1 LVRQHTSGGQFGA
14 VWLAGTDMTDLQSK
28 DYRISPWTAEFQ
40 DPAVEREY
48 CRTVERD
55 NARFL
60 RVALF
65 IWAALLLA
73 FAPLDWF
80 TLGDSEAFY
89 WVSAARFVN
98 AIAMIWLAG
107 MLLRRPHWVSWGWP
121 VTIAAILG
129 YLLFFAY
136 IRLIPDS
143 GPLGLAVLMLLLF
156 SLYVFIPNRVPLNNI
171 IAGTGILGVLLTS
184 ISAGLDL
191 LSLIYLAVL
200 LVWPAGV
207 GYFTALR
214 IGIGNR
220 RAYLLLLK
228 SQRTNKELEQEIRR
242 RQQLEKELKWQAQT
256 DPLTGLF
263 NRRQYEL
270 LFNQEMASARRN
282 KTPLTLG
289 LIDLDHFKAIN
300 DRYGHD
306 LGDHVLCQVADIL
319 QQPLRES
326 DILGRFGGEEFIIIL
341 PRTGVDQARVVAE
354 RMRIAL
360 SETIISHQGQTLV
373 VSATFALA
381 ELAPEDKDINSVIRR
396 ADEALYEG
404 KGSGRNCVVCVR
416 AA

>member
-1 LVRQHTSGGQFGA
+1 MNESQNKSY
-14 VWLAGTDMTDLQSK
+14 K
-28 DYRISPWTAEFQ
+28 ISPWTAEFR
-40 DPAVEREY
+40 DPVIERDY

-60 RVALF
+60 RVALV
-65 IWAALLLA
+65 IWGTLLMVFVPLEWIALGNSTAFYVLFAIRLLNVTALLTLA
-73 FAPLDWF
+73 F
-80 TLGDSEAFY
+80 
-89 WVSAARFVN
+89 
-98 AIAMIWLAG
+98 
-107 MLLRRPHWVSWGWP
+107 LLRARPHWVSWGWP
-121 VTIAAILG
+121 VTIVTILG

-136 IRLIPDS
+136 MRYIPDS

-156 SLYVFIPNRVPLNNI
+156 SLYVFVPNRIPLNNL
-171 IAGTGILGVLLTS
+171 IAVVGISTVMASS
-184 ISAGLDL
+184 IMAGLDAVGL
-191 LSLIYLAVL
+191 LYMAILLI
-200 LVWPAGV
+200 WPVGV

-214 IGIGNR
+214 ISTGNR
-220 RAYLLLLK
+220 RAYHLLQQAEQSNSEL
-228 SQRTNKELEQEIRR
+228 QREIRR

-300 DRYGHD
+300 DKYGHD

-319 QQPLRES
+319 QQPLRDS
-326 DILGRFGGEEFIIIL
+326 DIIGRFGGEEFIIIL
-341 PRTGVDQARVVAE
+341 PRTDVDQARVVAE
-354 RMRIAL
+354 RMRLAL
-360 SETIISHQGQTLV
+360 SETIISHQGQTVV

-381 ELAPEDKDINSVIRR
+381 ELTPEDKDINSVIRR
-396 ADEALYEG
+396 ADDALYEG
-404 KGSGRNCVVCVR
+404 KDSGRNCVVCVR

>member
-1 LVRQHTSGGQFGA
+1 MSDSQN
-14 VWLAGTDMTDLQSK
+14 K
-28 DYRISPWTAEFQ
+28 DYRISPWTAEFR
-40 DPAVEREY
+40 DPAVEAEY
-48 CRTVERD
+48 CLTVEQD

-60 RVALF
+60 RVALI
-65 IWAALLLA
+65 IWGAILLVFAPVEWVQLGGSTAFYTLLSVRLVNAAAVLTLA
-73 FAPLDWF
+73 F
-80 TLGDSEAFY
+80 
-89 WVSAARFVN
+89 
-98 AIAMIWLAG
+98 
-107 MLLRRPHWVSWGWP
+107 LLRRRPHWVSWGWP
-121 VTIAAILG
+121 VTIVSILG
-129 YLLFFAY
+129 YVLFFY
-136 IRLIPDS
+136 YMRLFPDS

-156 SLYVFIPNRVPLNNI
+156 SLYVFVPNRIPLNNL
-171 IAGTGILGVLLTS
+171 IAIVGISTVMASS
-184 ISAGLDL
+184 IMAGLDAVSLVYMAIL
-191 LSLIYLAVL
+191 LI
-200 LVWPAGV
+200 WPAGV

-214 IGIGNR
+214 VNTGHR
-220 RAYLLLLK
+220 RAYQLLQQAEQ
-228 SQRTNKELEQEIRR
+228 SNSELEREIRR

-319 QQPLRES
+319 QQPLRDS
-326 DILGRFGGEEFIIIL
+326 DIIGRFGGEEFIIIL
-341 PRTGVDQARVVAE
+341 PRTDVDQARVVAE

-360 SETIISHQGQTLV
+360 SETIISHQGQTVV

-381 ELAPEDKDINSVIRR
+381 ELTPEDKDINDVIRR
-396 ADEALYEG
+396 ADDALYEG